1 MMNLKKC
8 LTAAGAVLFC
18 STLALAQE
26 ADEKALQYT
35 QQAIMQSMTIFEAH
49 KAQNKLNDTDRKI
62 ETALRETLPGI
73 FNRVVNEED
82 LSTELDEAITSL
94 ADTLLTYQDLYPQDM
109 LDRELA
115 KSLTFYVA
123 IMYAAQE
130 NLITPEAGEIIQEWL
145 IEMLLDLG
153 LEE

>member
-1 MMNLKKC
+1 
-8 LTAAGAVLFC
+8 
-18 STLALAQE
+18 
-26 ADEKALQYT
+26 
-35 QQAIMQSMTIFEAH
+35 
-49 KAQNKLNDTDRKI
+49 
-62 ETALRETLPGI
+62 
-73 FNRVVNEED
+73 
-82 LSTELDEAITSL
+82 
-94 ADTLLTYQDLYPQDM
+94 M